1 MGGHQHDHHKKGK
14 SYNEQFIKYI
24 ITYDEETVYC
34 NEEAPAQQLEQPIL
48 RYGFKIWNHLGKAIK
63 STRTELS
70 IL

>member
-1 MGGHQHDHHKKGK
+1 MGSNQNNHHKKSK

-24 ITYDEETVYC
+24 ITYGEETVYC
-34 NEEAPAQQLEQPIL
+34 NEEAPAQQLEKPIL

-63 STRTELS
+63 SPRTELS